1 MNAPPPI
8 QFPTLQF
15 AGTPAMSEMM
25 SKAGTALSPLARAAG
40 QAYSAPAPGAAIP
53 GAVGPT
59 AVGGQQGPMPLMQPG
74 AGPQP
79 GIGNM
84 LRNILPQG
92 MQGLFQPPAP
102 PQMPGAAL
110 FQQAGDPTRGGVY

>member
-15 AGTPAMSEMM
+15 AKTPAMSEMLA
-25 SKAGTALSPLARAAG
+25 KAGTAMAPMARAAG
-40 QAYSAPAPGAAIP
+40 QAYGAPAPGSAIP
-53 GAVGPT
+53 GAEGMT
-59 AVGGQQGPMPLMQPG
+59 SVGGQAGPMPLMQPG

-92 MQGLFQPPAP
+92 LQGLFQPAP
-102 PQMPGAAL
+102 QPQMPGAAL
-110 FQQAGDPTRGGVY
+110 FQQAGDPTRGGY